1 MSVLGRVSPRWS
13 ASPAAALALMTLA
26 VATAAS
32 WVLLPHLDMMTA
44 APALFLLAWAVMM
57 AAMMLPSVA
66 PLVLLYRRGGRFSL
80 VLGYLLV
87 WAAVGV
93 PVFFLSRAVDLM
105 EIPTFAVAGVLVLAG
120 LYQFSPVK
128 DVCLRVCRSPLDF
141 LALRWGRSP
150 LRLGVEHGLYCAG
163 CCWAL
168 MAVLVVAAAM
178 NLLVAAA
185 IGAIVCAEKALPG
198 GRWTGRV
205 AGIGLVV
212 ASLVTLI

>member
-1 MSVLGRVSPRWS
+1 
-13 ASPAAALALMTLA
+13 MTLA

-32 WVLLPHLDMMTA
+32 WALLPHLDMMTA
-44 APALFLLAWAVMM
+44 APALFLLAWSVMM

-80 VLGYLLV
+80 VLGYLFV
-87 WAAVGV
+87 WAAVGL

-105 EIPTFAVAGVLVLAG
+105 DVPTFAIAGVLILAG
-120 LYQFSPVK
+120 LYQFSAAK

-141 LALRWGRSP
+141 LALRWGRSS

-185 IGAIVCAEKALPG
+185 IAVVVCAEKALPG
-198 GRWTGRV
+198 GRWTSRV